1 VTSTQGLWWQVRERL
16 AAQAWSCDDTTW
28 LCTQGGR
35 TVGSRLAHWANLDT
49 SDRLEVART
58 LQHRSEAR
66 EELTDENDIV
76 AAWLDLRRIDAALG
90 RAAIDLRSDVAH
102 HVGAALLTQV
112 VNDCTQ
118 AGAAIE
124 VHVTGP
130 GFRAV
135 AASDAAGNPALVRM
149 SWPTFVAVAAGTTDL
164 AESTMDLSGPE
175 AALDAFFECIDVLKT
190 AYEY

>member
-28 LCTQGGR
+28 LCEQGGR
-35 TVGSRLAHWANLDT
+35 TVGSRLAHWAGLDT
-49 SDRLEVART
+49 SDRLEVARM
-58 LQHRSEAR
+58 LQHRSEER
-66 EELTDENDIV
+66 EELADENDIV

-102 HVGAALLTQV
+102 RVGTGLLTQI

-130 GFRAV
+130 GFRAT
-135 AASDAAGNPALVRM
+135 AASNAAGNLALVRM
-149 SWPTFVAVAAGTTDL
+149 SWPTLVGVAAGTTEL
-164 AESTMDLSGPE
+164 AEATMEFSGAD
-175 AALDAFFECIDVLKT
+175 AALDSFFECIDALKT
-190 AYEY
+190 SYEY